1 MSRVVVT
8 LRLSNKT
15 EYKRFMRLLRNFLFL
30 RFSAQQNGKRWS
42 WGALVILLAA
52 GWLAPG
58 SQVAQAQVAPY
69 CNFSA
74 EEITQKQALL
84 VESLRGDRRATRAYE
99 NLIRQHGD
107 RMQRCRSQTWLQ
119 NQAVWVR
126 LYPCDARNGG
136 IEYLLDQMVN
146 RGYSQ
151 VYIEAFGGGQVLLP
165 RNDNPTPWS
174 SVIRAPGFEDRDLLA
189 EVIEKGRDRGMKV
202 YAWMFSMNFGYT
214 YAQRPGAQQNL
225 AVNGRGQDSLMAEST
240 GAINP
245 DEIFI
250 DPYSPQAK
258 ADFYTLAQAVTRRR
272 PDGVLFDYIRY
283 PKGTGQASIAS
294 RVQDLWVY
302 GPASQQALLQRALNP
317 SGLDLIR
324 RFLQRGSI
332 TTQDIADMSTRYPQD
347 IAPQWQGFAANPGY
361 ATATPEQRRPFIET
375 QLWQLSLSHAFQ
387 GVLDFLNTGVSPAAQ
402 RGIPA
407 GVVFFPEGNQMIGT
421 SSYDSRLQFWDRF
434 PAALEWH
441 PMAYSTCGNA
451 SCIVR
456 QVQRVLSMAPVGTK
470 VMPVLAGTWGKPVS
484 NRPSLEVQMQAI
496 RQVAP
501 QIDSISHFAFS
512 WQDPQGDRDR
522 KFCQL
527 P

>member
-1 MSRVVVT
+1 
-8 LRLSNKT
+8 
-15 EYKRFMRLLRNFLFL
+15 MRLLRSFLFL
-30 RFSAQQNGKRWS
+30 SFSRQQDYKRWT
-42 WGALVILLAA
+42 WGLLVILVGG
-52 GWLAPG
+52 GWSMPA
-58 SQVAQAQVAPY
+58 SQVAQGQVAPY

-74 EEITQKQALL
+74 EEITQKQTLL
-84 VESLRGDRRATRAYE
+84 VQSLRGDRGATRSYQ

-107 RMQRCRSQTWLQ
+107 RMQRCRRQTWLQ
-119 NQAVWVR
+119 TQAIWLR
-126 LYPCDARNGG
+126 LYPCDARPGG
-136 IEYLLDQMVN
+136 IEYLLDQLVN

-165 RNDNPTPWS
+165 RNDNPTPWP
-174 SVIRAPGFEDRDLLA
+174 SVVRAPGFENRDVLA

-214 YAQRPGAQQNL
+214 YAQRPGSQPNL
-225 AVNGRGQDSLMAEST
+225 AVNGRGQNSLTAESS

-245 DEIFI
+245 EEIFI

-283 PKGTGQASIAS
+283 PKGRGQASIVS

-302 GPASQQALLQRALNP
+302 GPSSQQALLQRALNP

-324 RFLQRGSI
+324 RFLLRGAI
-332 TTQDIADMSTRYPQD
+332 TTQDIADVSALYPQD
-347 IAPQWQGFAANPGY
+347 GAPQWQGFPPNANY
-361 ATATPEQRRPFIET
+361 RIATPEQRQPLVQT
-375 QLWQLSLSHAFQ
+375 QLWQLSLAHAFQ

-407 GVVFFPEGNQMIGT
+407 GVVFFPEGNQVIGA

-434 PAALEWH
+434 PPALEWH
-441 PMAYSTCGNA
+441 PMAYNTCGNA
-451 SCIVR
+451 DCIVR
-456 QVQRVLSMAPVGTK
+456 QVQRVVSMAPAGTK
-470 VMPVLAGTWGKPVS
+470 VMPVLAGTWGRPVS

-496 RQVAP
+496 HQVAP
-501 QIDSISHFAFS
+501 QINSLSHFAFS

>member
-1 MSRVVVT
+1 MRV
-8 LRLSNKT
+8 
-15 EYKRFMRLLRNFLFL
+15 FRNFLLRSFL
-30 RFSAQQNGKRWS
+30 VHRSCKRWS
-42 WGALVILLAA
+42 WGVLALLIA
-52 GWLAPG
+52 GGLVFPG
-58 SQVAQAQVAPY
+58 SKVADAQVAPY

-84 VESLRGDRRATRAYE
+84 LESLRGDRSATRSYE

-107 RMQRCRSQTWLQ
+107 RMQRCRSQTWLKT
-119 NQAVWVR
+119 QAIWLR
-126 LYPCDARNGG
+126 LYPCDARAGG
-136 IEYLLDQMVN
+136 VEYLLDQLIN

-151 VYIEAFGGGQVLLP
+151 VYIEVFGGGQVLLP
-165 RNDNPTPWS
+165 RNDNPTPWP
-174 SVIRAPGFEDRDLLA
+174 SVVRAPGFENRDVLA

-202 YAWMFSMNFGYT
+202 YAWMFSMNFGYA

-225 AVNGRGQDSLMAEST
+225 AVNGRGQNTLMAESSGT
-240 GAINP
+240 VNP
-245 DEIFI
+245 EEIFI

-258 ADFYTLAQAVTRRR
+258 SDFSSLAQAVTRRR

-283 PKGTGQASIAS
+283 PKGTGSASVAS
-294 RVQDLWVY
+294 QVQDLWVY
-302 GPASQQALLQRALNP
+302 GPFSQQALLQRALNP

-332 TTQDIADMSTRYPQD
+332 TTQDITDVATLYPQD
-347 IAPQWQGFAANPGY
+347 SSPQWQGFVPDPAY
-361 ATATPEQRRPFIET
+361 VTATPEQRRPFVQA
-375 QLWQLSLSHAFQ
+375 QLWQFSLSHAFQ

-407 GVVFFPEGNQMIGT
+407 GVVFFPEGNQVIGT

-441 PMAYSTCGNA
+441 PMAYNTCGNA

-456 QVQRVLSMAPVGTK
+456 QVQRVLAMAPTGTD

-496 RQVAP
+496 RQAAP
-501 QIDSISHFAFS
+501 QINSISHFAFS